1 MRQERKPN
9 GGAADGS
16 LDIQN
21 SKMIQTGFMQNRQA
35 EAEIDLL
42 DLAFSLLD
50 RIHYIILCFL
60 AGAVL
65 FNAYS
70 YFFIAPTYQSTSKLY
85 VVSSSDDSVV
95 DLSDL
100 NMGTSLTAD
109 YEELILSYPV
119 LNIVID
125 RLDLEMTSEK
135 LAKMITLVNPGNT
148 RILRITVTSTD
159 PYLARDIANTVA
171 EVSVEYLP
179 ETMGTIAP
187 TIAQTARLATNK
199 SGPSYLKYT
208 MMGAMLGMV
217 LCCGFFIVLYLLDDT
232 IRTPEDMEKYFGMV
246 PLTSIPDT
254 PLFEDHHTER
264 KKKKGRRKA

>member
-1 MRQERKPN
+1 M
-9 GGAADGS
+9 
-16 LDIQN
+16 
-21 SKMIQTGFMQNRQA
+21 
-35 EAEIDLL
+35 
-42 DLAFSLLD
+42 
-50 RIHYIILCFL
+50 
-60 AGAVL
+60 
-65 FNAYS
+65 
-70 YFFIAPTYQSTSKLY
+70 
-85 VVSSSDDSVV
+85 VSSSDDSVV

-232 IRTPEDMEKYFGMV
+232 IRTPEDMEKYLGMV